1 MDVVDWIQCWGAEE
15 VPKAAM
21 QEPAAVAGKS
31 EWYSGAGMM
40 AWEFTGRGRSL
51 QQCVILGN
59 FDGLGQSGRRLR
71 CDWWRL
77 G

>member
-31 EWYSGAGMM
+31 EWYSGAWMM
-40 AWEFTGRGRSL
+40 AWEFTGRSCSL
-51 QQCVILGN
+51 Q
-59 FDGLGQSGRRLR
+59 
-71 CDWWRL
+71 
-77 G
+77 